1 MYYLFKHHHV
11 LPSAFQTIPQ
21 GERIVLRAMALQE
34 LEDMREAIASARR

>member
-34 LEDMREAIASARR
+34 IEDMREAIARARR

>member
-21 GERIVLRAMALQE
+21 GERIVLRAMAMQE
-34 LEDMREAIASARR
+34 IEDMREAIASARR

>member
-11 LPSAFQTIPQ
+11 LPSAFRDFPQ

-34 LEDMREAIASARR
+34 IEDMREAIASARR

>member
-34 LEDMREAIASARR
+34 IEDRKG

>member
-34 LEDMREAIASARR
+34 LEDMREAIARARR

>member
-1 MYYLFKHHHV
+1 MFYLFKHHHV